1 MPETMQGGNL
11 LYFTPKWK
19 FDVNL
24 LTFRPLEVHVTYF
37 LQQNI
42 NTDFI

>member
-11 LYFTPKWK
+11 LFSPKWK
-19 FDVNL
+19 FDVNS
-24 LTFRPLEVHVTYF
+24 LTLRPLEVHVTYF

-42 NTDFI
+42 NTDLI